1 MLSLN
6 EAYNFTCPSQAHWK
20 IRAKAM
26 CKPPKNY
33 TCLFDVTF
41 RVNVYREK
49 CNRPRILDHGHKYV
63 FQPNLNRATC
73 SVTRYQPEIFET
85 NGNSDCTYQKSLCNS
100 LGQETYE
107 YGNTTVDIK
116 CMCNTDRGYTFVM
129 NSKNQCYCN
138 PSTEDCSCYLGINPY
153 NKTVGLK
160 DIKCY
165 DDMKMTKSPFLGDM
179 FNISRTIKII
189 EFDNFKYNLN
199 YVPSNEYRI
208 KAGISVLTLLLA
220 YFIVCVIVY
229 RIMPRNI
236 LPEAINQ
243 LSEVDKIRYI
253 KLLQGSKTENR
264 YFVRIMIV
272 GKESAGKTC
281 LLRRLLKEGISDVSS
296 TDGVDIVVRRCK
308 INIENGKWTIGKRIK
323 DDKFGRIKRAII
335 TEEKTTMD
343 VTKGTNRKIDP
354 SKSMQSGKREGN
366 AEENR
371 SINDSH
377 DTSEDIA
384 PNDCAEATDVKHTQV
399 DETTDSSIST
409 LDKMSTYKNDIK
421 TETKINLD
429 ESNDMNQSSLLVMPE
444 DLMSNVFS
452 KSTVNTPS
460 NLYALCELWDFAGQ
474 KEFYATHQAF
484 LTSSAVYLV
493 VADMKDDISKQGLSQ
508 YFADFQHIG
517 EYVDFWFDSIHCHRT
532 TSKPASNGHFNP
544 PILLVFTGKDKYN
557 KAEFKKREKELNNQ
571 IDHVFGFQSKY
582 HHLYNKFYLSNTKDS
597 NEDFEKLQYAI
608 YETARKMDNWG
619 NAFPLKWILLEHLIE
634 INKINGKNFINFP
647 DMSNLAKHPDIN
659 ILEKEELLLFL
670 RFQHNVGNIIFFE
683 NIQDLIILRPQ
694 WLADA
699 FRCLVSDKVD
709 YRRLHHLKDWTR
721 FTRQGK
727 MSESLIT
734 ELFNSKDGCQLS
746 GQKNNL
752 LKVMEKLDILVKIE
766 NSSYYVMPSM
776 MPPSTFDAVCEKI
789 GILTNKCKRT
799 SWLCFK
805 FEFLPP
811 SFFNHLSALFIRKYN
826 PSKLD
831 SGIALYR
838 GICMFD
844 SEASGG
850 KKIMVTM
857 SSDTIALQ
865 VVSFSEQHEGLR
877 STCSDIFS
885 GVTQLITNIKERYK
899 VKISFK
905 LHFKCSD
912 GYYFKDTFEYEKL
925 TIEKECF
932 CIQHKQMHR
941 SEQIYSPWMNNEGKT
956 IPHRA
961 KISTKQEDHN
971 PKNEPNKVAAQDQ
984 ASVKTNLPVSVN
996 LRQQLNIKQSTNENL
1011 SITSCIKT
1019 DNTLLFTDCS
1029 NNRQLIICNSD
1040 GTDIHHIHLS
1050 YTPRYMTVV
1059 NINTVAVSCHNKTI
1073 LIINI
1078 STGSVTSTINT
1089 SGYCYGI
1096 SYNDNNLYVVIDNS
1110 IIHVM
1115 DLTGE
1120 VIRTLPLPS
1129 GDIGDITVDRDGLVC
1144 LDTTSIYCCS
1154 LDGKRIW
1161 KFKQDKFQDLG
1172 RVTTDNEGNVYAT
1185 TYNTNTVVVISHDGI
1200 HYRELLTESD
1210 GLNKPWGIYF
1220 DKKNKILLVC
1230 NDDDAF
1236 LFDVK
1241 QNENKHE

>member
-1 MLSLN
+1 MKKKIMDMFILLTFLQMLSLN

-343 VTKGTNRKIDP
+343 VTK
-354 SKSMQSGKREGN
+354 
-366 AEENR
+366 
-371 SINDSH
+371 
-377 DTSEDIA
+377 
-384 PNDCAEATDVKHTQV
+384 
-399 DETTDSSIST
+399 
-409 LDKMSTYKNDIK
+409 
-421 TETKINLD
+421 
-429 ESNDMNQSSLLVMPE
+429 
-444 DLMSNVFS
+444 
-452 KSTVNTPS
+452 
-460 NLYALCELWDFAGQ
+460 
-474 KEFYATHQAF
+474 
-484 LTSSAVYLV
+484 